1 MNKKYKIEGDLKEFA
16 NDIQKQIEKMDEI
29 NEISEKIA
37 EEIANNNSVAILKE
51 LMPQN
56 DVSKKEII
64 LESFFRG
71 AWTTLFV
78 MANNHEKGFLE
89 NEFKGIKDFHDKM
102 YKEKIKQNLYKL
114 N

>member
-1 MNKKYKIEGDLKEFA
+1 MKKKYKIEGNLKEFA
-16 NDIQKQIEKMDEI
+16 KDIQQQMEKMNEI

-37 EEIANNNSVAILKE
+37 GEITNINSVAILKE

-56 DVSKKEII
+56 DISKKEMI

-102 YKEKIKQNLYKL
+102 YKRENKSKSL
-114 N
+114 